1 MKKTLY
7 LICVLAFLNCGKK
20 AEITWDTTLY
30 SDADLTQK
38 VTDLKKGTVVAA
50 SGYRN
55 HQWVAKKSIAVLV
68 DGKEGFV
75 SPKHVVIGQNPAK
88 SVFTWG
94 YSEKYKNFF
103 DPKDKKHYKDGYE
116 FPDLAKLPKDKL
128 PLDSLVKDSIVE

>member
-7 LICVLAFLNCGKK
+7 MICVLALISCGKK
-20 AEITWDTTLY
+20 AEITWDTALY
-30 SDADLTQK
+30 SDAELTQK
-38 VTDLKKGTVVAA
+38 IADVKKGTVGIA

-55 HQWVAKKSIAVLV
+55 HKWVPKNSIAINI
-68 DGKEGFV
+68 DGKDGFV
-75 SPKHVVIGQNPAK
+75 SPKYVVIGQNPAK

-94 YSEKYKNFF
+94 YSEKYKKFF

-128 PLDSLVKDSIVE
+128 PLDALVKDSVVE

>member
-1 MKKTLY
+1 MKKILY
-7 LICVLAFLNCGKK
+7 LIFVLAFISCGKK

-55 HQWVAKKSIAVLV
+55 HGWVSKKSISISV

-94 YSEKYKNFF
+94 YSDKYKKFF
-103 DPKDKKHYKDGYE
+103 DPKDKKHYKEGYE

-128 PLDSLVKDSIVE
+128 PLDALVKDSIAE

>member
-1 MKKTLY
+1 MKKLAY
-7 LICVLAFLNCGKK
+7 LIFVLAFLNCGKK

-30 SDADLTQK
+30 SDAELTQK
-38 VTDLKKGTVVAA
+38 VADLKKGTIVAA

-55 HQWVAKKSIAVLV
+55 HGWVAKKSISISV

-94 YSEKYKNFF
+94 YSEKYKKFF
-103 DPKDKKHYKDGYE
+103 DPKDKKHYKEGYE

-128 PLDSLVKDSIVE
+128 PLDALVKDSIAE